1 MGIALIVLATLMG
14 LAATGSA
21 VQKLRRD
28 PKVLE
33 SMHSVGVRD
42 SQVPILAGLELLGA
56 AGLIV
61 GIWFAPIGLA
71 AAVGLALYFLG
82 AVVAH
87 VRVKASAKESAPAI
101 LLMLIAIATAVL
113 EGLR

>member
-1 MGIALIVLATLMG
+1 M
-14 LAATGSA
+14 
-21 VQKLRRD
+21 
-28 PKVLE
+28 
-33 SMHSVGVRD
+33 
-42 SQVPILAGLELLGA
+42 
-56 AGLIV
+56 

-87 VRVKASAKESAPAI
+87 VRVKAPAKESAPAI